1 MFVTFFQNLNP
12 NEVNRTQVGIVEQK
26 QSLEAKLDLLI
37 LRKYKLEC
45 HIATIDNLP
54 MPTLPE
60 RLNGKDLAEVER
72 NALVEFAGKTST
84 VSRPTSALG
93 PPSGLQSY
101 GTHSSSPVKEEEYT
115 NHFIER
121 TQSDSIG
128 RARAL
133 YDFDA
138 APGSEEINLKVGD
151 TMEILEKQ
159 DDGWWKVRRNGAV
172 GIVPG

>member
-1 MFVTFFQNLNP
+1 MYIISFKNLNP

-26 QSLEAKLDLLI
+26 QSLEAKLDHLA
-37 LRKYKLEC
+37 LRKHKLEC
-45 HIATIDNLP
+45 HIATTDNLP
-54 MPTLPE
+54 LPSLPE

-72 NALVEFAGKTST
+72 NTPVEFAGKTST

-93 PPSGLQSY
+93 PPSGIQSY
-101 GTHSSSPVKEEEYT
+101 APSSPVKEEEYT
-115 NHFIER
+115 NHFVER
-121 TQSDSIG
+121 PQTDSIG

-151 TMEILEKQ
+151 TMEIMEKQ